1 MRLHSISSTHARP
14 KSRRVGRGNGSAHG
28 TYAGRGVKGQKA
40 RTGAN
45 SNIPRT
51 FIGGSTSLVQSLP
64 KLKGFKSRATKPQ
77 TINSAMLTKHFA
89 ADETVT
95 LIALMEKGIISSS
108 EALRGVKIVGSSA
121 KASHKLTFEEGN
133 ARLAISKQLLAS

>member
-1 MRLHSISSTHARP
+1 MRLHSISSTHNRP

-64 KLKGFKSRATKPQ
+64 KLKGFKSRAVKPQ
-77 TINSAMLTKHFA
+77 AINLAMLSKHFA
-89 ADETVT
+89 DGETVT
-95 LIALMEKGIISSS
+95 LVSLIEKGIISSA

-121 KASHKLTFEEGN
+121 KATHKLKFEEGN
-133 ARLAISKQLLAS
+133 ERLSVSKQLLAS